1 MTTAALVLL
10 ALGML
15 AGLVGVVVP
24 VMPGSLLIAVL
35 TVAWLFAD
43 GPTVGHWLGTALVL
57 AILLAGA
64 IAKYAVPS
72 RSLRHAG
79 APRSTLAVGVL
90 GAIAGFFVIPIVGV
104 PVGFVLAIAGSEYA
118 RLRTPAA
125 AWRSTRATL
134 TGIGI
139 GIFLEL
145 TAATLAVA
153 AWAAFAI
160 ALHQH

>member
-1 MTTAALVLL
+1 MTTAGLALL

-35 TVAWLFAD
+35 AVVWLFGD
-43 GPTVGHWLGTALVL
+43 GPTVGHWVGTALVL

-72 RSLRHAG
+72 RALRSAG
-79 APRSTLAVGVL
+79 APRSTLVAAVL
-90 GAIAGFFVIPIVGV
+90 GAIAGFFIIPVVGV
-104 PVGFVLAIAGSEYA
+104 PVGFVLAIAASEYA
-118 RLRTPAA
+118 RLRTPTE

-134 TGIGI
+134 AGIGL
-139 GIFLEL
+139 GIVLEL

-153 AWAAFAI
+153 TWAVFAV
-160 ALHQH
+160 ALHAR